1 MDVQRSVE
9 SATVPSWFRD
19 LVIYEV
25 YVRAFRDS
33 NGDGIGDLKGLTEK
47 IGYIRDLGVGAV
59 WLLPVFPSPLRDDG
73 YDVSDFRGIHPD
85 LGTLDDFREFLE
97 RAHAAGLRVLTDL
110 VLNHTSDQHRWFQ
123 SARYGPGHPFHDY
136 YVWSA
141 TPDRYRDARVI
152 FPDFEPSNWTFEPL
166 CNLYYW
172 HRFYHHQPDLN
183 YDNPEVRR
191 EMLDVAR
198 YWLDFGV
205 DGFRVDAAPYL
216 FEREGT
222 ACEGLPETHGFL
234 KELRGLCD
242 RHQPP
247 RLLIAEAN
255 QAPEEMARYFGAG
268 DEFHMVFH
276 FPLMPRLFQ
285 AVRAEKALPIEEV
298 LRNSPLLP
306 EGCQWA
312 MFLRNHDELTLETV
326 SEETRKY
333 LWAELAQDPRA
344 RLNLGIRRRLWP
356 LMGGGRRQIEL
367 LHGLILS
374 LPGCAVLYYGDE
386 LEMGD
391 DISLGDRAGVRTAMQ
406 WSAGPNAGFSTA
418 PPEKLFS
425 PVVRDPEFHFAGRNV
440 QSFDRRPTSFL
451 NWLRRMI
458 KIHSVDPIFAGGSM
472 RLLPCDNPRI
482 LTFTRELGDAAI
494 LCVFNLSRFVQPALL
509 DLRLWKGRVPVEEIG
524 KARFPEVGETPY
536 LFTLGPHSF
545 IWCRL
550 ESR

>member
-1 MDVQRSVE
+1 ME
-9 SATVPSWFRD
+9 SHRPPEVPPGASWYRD

-25 YVRAFRDS
+25 YPRAFRDS
-33 NGDGIGDLKGLTEK
+33 NGDGIGDIKGLTEK

-73 YDVSDFRGIHPD
+73 YDVSDFRGIHPE
-85 LGTLDDFREFLE
+85 LGTLDDFREFLD

-136 YVWSA
+136 YVWS
-141 TPDRYRDARVI
+141 PNPGRYKDVRVI

-172 HRFYHHQPDLN
+172 HRFFHHQPDLN

-198 YWLDFGV
+198 FWLDMGV

-222 ACEGLPETHGFL
+222 ACEGLPETHEFL
-234 KELRGLCD
+234 KELRRLCD
-242 RHQPP
+242 QYQPG

-255 QAPEEMARYFGAG
+255 QRPAEMVKYFGAG
-268 DEFHMVFH
+268 DEFHMAFH
-276 FPLMPRLFQ
+276 FPLMPRLFH
-285 AVRAEKALPIEEV
+285 AVRAESARPIEEV
-298 LRNSPLLP
+298 LRETP
-306 EGCQWA
+306 EVPAGCQWA
-312 MFLRNHDELTLETV
+312 MFLRNHDEMTLETV
-326 SEETRKY
+326 SEETRRY
-333 LWAELAQDPRA
+333 LWKELAQDPRA

-374 LPGCAVLYYGDE
+374 LPGCSVLYYGDE
-386 LEMGD
+386 IGMGD
-391 DISLGDRAGVRTAMQ
+391 DISLGDRGGVRTPMQ
-406 WSAGPNAGFSTA
+406 WTTGPNAGFSSA
-418 PPEKLFS
+418 PPEKLFA
-425 PVVRDPEFHFAGRNV
+425 PVVHDPEFHFAGRNV
-440 QSFDRRPTSFL
+440 QSLDRQSTSFL
-451 NWLRRMI
+451 NWLRRMV
-458 KIHSVDPIFAGGSM
+458 KVHSVDPIFAGGSM
-472 RLLPCDNPRI
+472 RLLPCSHPSI
-482 LTFTRELGDAAI
+482 LAFTRELGDAAI
-494 LCVFNLSRFVQPALL
+494 LCVFNLSRFVQPAVL
-509 DLRLWKGRVPVEEIG
+509 DLGRWKGRVPVEEIG
-524 KARFPEVGETPY
+524 KAWFPPIGDSPY

-550 ESR
+550 EPV

>member
-1 MDVQRSVE
+1 METQPTPGTP
-9 SATVPSWFRD
+9 AGASWFRD

-25 YVRAFRDS
+25 NVRAFRDS

-59 WLLPVFPSPLRDDG
+59 WLLPISPSPLRDDG

-85 LGTLDDFREFLE
+85 LGTLDDFREFLD

-136 YVWSA
+136 YVWSPN
-141 TPDRYRDARVI
+141 PDRYKDVRVV

-191 EMLDVAR
+191 EMLDIAR
-198 YWLDFGV
+198 YWLEFGV

-222 ACEGLPETHGFL
+222 ACEGLPETHAFL
-234 KELRGLCD
+234 KELRLLCD
-242 RHQPP
+242 RFQPG

-255 QAPEEMARYFGAG
+255 QRISELVKYFGDG
-268 DEFHMVFH
+268 DEFHMAFH
-276 FPLMPRLFQ
+276 FPLMPRLFH
-285 AVRAEKALPIEEV
+285 ALRAEKALPIQEILRDSPV
-298 LRNSPLLP
+298 LPQ
-306 EGCQWA
+306 GCQWA

-333 LWAELAQDPRA
+333 MWDELAQDPRA

-374 LPGCAVLYYGDE
+374 LPGCSVLYYGDE
-386 LEMGD
+386 IEMGD

-406 WSAGPNAGFSTA
+406 WSAGPNAGFSSA
-418 PPEKLFS
+418 PAEKLFA
-425 PVVRDPEFHFAGRNV
+425 PVVIDPEYHFAGRNV

-451 NWLRRMI
+451 NWLRRMV
-458 KIHSVDPIFAGGSM
+458 KIHSVDPLFAGGSM
-472 RLLPCDNPRI
+472 RLIECSNPSI
-482 LTFTRELGDAAI
+482 LAFTRELADAAI
-494 LCVFNLSRFVQPALL
+494 LCIFNLSRYVQPAVI
-509 DLRLWKGRVPVEEIG
+509 DLGRWKGRIPVEEIG
-524 KARFPEVGETPY
+524 KAWFPQIGDAPY

-550 ESR
+550 EPV